1 MESQTEQTRSEHDR
15 SVRHRRTTVDGVDIF
30 YREAG
35 PADAPVLL
43 LPHGYPASSYAFRN
57 LMPALADRWRTIA
70 PDLPGF
76 GYSGTPDPSDF
87 SYTFDGYSDF
97 LRRFTEVVDLDRF
110 AIYLHDYGSQ
120 FGFRLAMAEPER
132 VTALIISNGDIY
144 EDEHGP
150 KYAPL
155 KQFWAHPSE
164 EGLRELAAH
173 ITEDGFRDEFVGEV
187 DQDLAERIS
196 PDLWTLS
203 WAQLGTPQRRENL
216 TALLADQRHTV
227 PWFERQQAYLRE
239 HRPPTLILWGP
250 QDGYMPE
257 GAGRAYHRDHP
268 DAELH
273 LLRGGHWLLETSF
286 DDVVPLVRDFLDRNI
301 PAPG

>member
-1 MESQTEQTRSEHDR
+1 MEFQTGKTQSGHDR

-76 GYSGTPDPSDF
+76 GFSGTPDPSDF

-97 LRRFTEVVDLDRF
+97 LRRFTEVVGLDTF

-120 FGFRLAMAEPER
+120 FGFRLAMAGPER

-227 PWFERQQAYLRE
+227 QWFERQQAYLRE

-250 QDGYMPE
+250 QDGYMPA

-268 DAELH
+268 GAELH

-286 DDVVPLVRDFLDRNI
+286 DEVVPLIRDFLDRNI